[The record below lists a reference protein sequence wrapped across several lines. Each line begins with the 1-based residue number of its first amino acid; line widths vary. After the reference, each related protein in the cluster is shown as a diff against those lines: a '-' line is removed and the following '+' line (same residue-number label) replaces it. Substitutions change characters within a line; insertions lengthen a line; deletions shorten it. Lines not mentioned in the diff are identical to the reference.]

1 VRRVTT
7 DKSWTAK
14 LDHLDKQMT
23 GYVER
28 GEVPGLVT
36 MLSGPSEV
44 RVNVVGKMAVDGEP
58 MQRDTLFRVA
68 SFTKPIAAV
77 AAMILVDEECLELD
91 RPLDDLLPE
100 LAERRVLI
108 RVDGPLDETVPAE
121 RVITLRDLLTFRLGL
136 GEPMAAPNSQPI
148 QRAEADLELKTFG
161 PPKPRTPL
169 EPDEWMRRL
178 GTLPLQHQPGKRWKY
193 ATGSHLL
200 GVLVARAAG
209 QPLEVFLRER
219 LFEPLGMKDTG
230 FTVPASQL
238 HRLATSYVTSETG
251 ELEIYDGVTDSQWC
265 QAPTFPDAAG
275 GLIST
280 ADDFAAFARMLLDG
294 GAGIV
299 SPESIEQMTTD
310 QLTLEQREAAAD
322 FLGPDTGW
330 GFGVSVGADRY
341 GWAGGLGTSWYSLPA
356 ERTAAILLTQR
367 ALWTPAPGLLETFN
381 SSYLPDTP
389 LVSRDAGSCISRH

>member
-1 VRRVTT
+1 MRRVTT
-7 DKSWTAK
+7 DKSWTAR
-14 LDHLDKQMT
+14 LDHLDEQMT

-36 MLSGPSEV
+36 LLSGPSEV
-44 RVNVVGKMAVDGEP
+44 RVKVLGNTAVDGEP

-100 LAERRVLI
+100 LAERRVLT
-108 RVDGPLDETVPAE
+108 RVDGPLDETVPAK
-121 RVITLRDLLTFRLGL
+121 RAITLRDLLTFRLGL
-136 GEPMAAPNSQPI
+136 GEPMAAPGSQPI

-169 EPDEWMRRL
+169 EPDEWMSRL

-193 ATGSHLL
+193 ATGSHLI

-230 FTVPASQL
+230 FTVPASEL

-251 ELEIYDGVTDSQWC
+251 ELEVYDGVTDSQWC

-280 ADDFAAFARMLLDG
+280 ADDFASFARMLLDG
-294 GAGIV
+294 GVVRVDQADDDRPAHAG
-299 SPESIEQMTTD
+299 
-310 QLTLEQREAAAD
+310 AARGGGRLPRTRHR
-322 FLGPDTGW
+322 LGL
-330 GFGVSVGADRY
+330 R
-341 GWAGGLGTSWYSLPA
+341 GLGRSRPLRLGRRARHVLVLTPRSRDCGDPA
-356 ERTAAILLTQR
+356 D
-367 ALWTPAPGLLETFN
+367 PACPLDAGSRIAGDLQL
-381 SSYLPDTP
+381 D
-389 LVSRDAGSCISRH
+389 LVSRT